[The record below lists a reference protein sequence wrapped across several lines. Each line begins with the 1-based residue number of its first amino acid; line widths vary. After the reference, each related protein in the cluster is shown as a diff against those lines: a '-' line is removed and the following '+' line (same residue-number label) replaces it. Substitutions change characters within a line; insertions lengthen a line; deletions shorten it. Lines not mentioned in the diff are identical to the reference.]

1 MRVKIFDPDKI
12 IPPYIHRR
20 DEGELWS
27 LNFEGRVFCCWK
39 CGSGNHIGDKCRD
52 QTRTF
57 DEIFNG
63 NDENNG
69 NFDKPTWAAV
79 VRSGQVE
86 TDEYMKKVKEMERKL
101 KEDNQRKDE
110 EKRVQEEKKNMEEYE
125 KERQKQNEVDKRK
138 KVFEE
143 AALRARQLMQ
153 EGTAMVQKV
162 SDPEKIVI
170 EDRTSAL
177 VRAHALRSHQFWRM
191 KITICRAQII

>member
-1 MRVKIFDPDKI
+1 
-12 IPPYIHRR
+12 
-20 DEGELWS
+20 
-27 LNFEGRVFCCWK
+27 
-39 CGSGNHIGDKCRD
+39 
-52 QTRTF
+52 
-57 DEIFNG
+57 
-63 NDENNG
+63 
-69 NFDKPTWAAV
+69 
-79 VRSGQVE
+79 
-86 TDEYMKKVKEMERKL
+86 
-101 KEDNQRKDE
+101 
-110 EKRVQEEKKNMEEYE
+110 MEEYE